1 MMGIEPGLSLGLNL
15 GVSLG
20 LGLGPGLELELE
32 LNTFGEVLQ
41 IAVFG
46 IVALVTVIFAIFV
59 VTAKDVVRAGLSL
72 ILCMFGFAAFY
83 ILLNAQFLGVIQVL
97 VYIGAIGVLI
107 LFAVMLTKRE
117 IGGEPDAD

>member
-1 MMGIEPGLSLGLNL
+1 MMGLEPGLSLGFNL

-20 LGLGPGLELELE
+20 LGPGLELE

-41 IAVFG
+41 MAVFG
-46 IVALVTVIFAIFV
+46 IVAFVTVIFAIFV
-59 VTAKDVVRAGLSL
+59 VTAKDVVRAGLAL

-83 ILLNAQFLGVIQVL
+83 ILLNAQFLGIIQVL